1 MSFGLNNLLKKILP
15 KRLFYRALI
24 IVAAPVIILQIT
36 ISVVFFDSIWIKANK
51 GMTRSL
57 VSEIETL
64 FDVYKSS
71 DNKNNIKQL
80 TDLYKKNFDFV
91 INIKSGEKL
100 PKTKF
105 DRRFSPMD
113 RSLRREMKHVFGSE
127 NYWFDTVTYIELVD
141 LRIQTEN
148 EIIQIFFP
156 KDKIAPSSVR
166 VFVLWLTVPSLLLI
180 FIAIIFLKNQTRPLV
195 KLSKAAERFGKGEII
210 DDLRPSGALEIRKAT
225 YEFDRMMKR
234 INKHLAQ
241 RSEML
246 SGISHDLRTPLTR
259 LKLQL
264 AMMDKK
270 DLAKKMTTDIDEM
283 EKMLNDYLQYAKSQS
298 EESSSKI
305 DINLMVNEILRN
317 FDKNKFELTT
327 GQTIIIEGRRNL
339 IKRCIQNI
347 IDNGLSYGKKILI
360 EIKKTVNGVVIIIED
375 NGPGIPKHEYLNVFK
390 PFYRVD
396 KSRGL
401 NKSGVGLGL
410 SIAQDIVKSHGGNI
424 SLSESRFKGLLVKI
438 SLPL

>member
-180 FIAIIFLKNQTRPLV
+180 FIALIFLKNQTRPLV

-317 FDKNKFELTT
+317 FDNNKFELVT

-401 NKSGVGLGL
+401 NKAGVGLGL

>member
-148 EIIQIFFP
+148 EIIQIFFQ

-317 FDKNKFELTT
+317 FDKNKFELIT

-401 NKSGVGLGL
+401 NKAGVGLGL

>member
-180 FIAIIFLKNQTRPLV
+180 FIALIFLKNQTRPLV

-360 EIKKTVNGVVIIIED
+360 EIKKTVNGVVIIVED

>member
-1 MSFGLNNLLKKILP
+1 MSYGLNSFLKKILP
-15 KRLFYRALI
+15 KGLFYRALI
-24 IVAAPVIILQIT
+24 IVAAPVIILQIV

-64 FDVYKSS
+64 FDVYKSNQS
-71 DNKNNIKQL
+71 KDNIKIL

-91 INIKSGEKL
+91 INIKTNDTL
-100 PKTKF
+100 PETRS

-113 RSLRREMKHVFGSE
+113 RSLRREMKSVFQN

-141 LRIQTEN
+141 LRIKTNN
-148 EIIQIFFP
+148 EIIQVFFR

-166 VFVLWLTVPSLLLI
+166 IFVLWLTVPSLLLI
-180 FIAIIFLKNQTRPLV
+180 FIALIFLKNQTRPLV
-195 KLSKAAERFGKGEII
+195 KLSKAAERFGKGEIVE
-210 DDLRPSGALEIRKAT
+210 DLRPSGALEIRKAT

-234 INKHLAQ
+234 INRHLAQ

-264 AMMDKK
+264 ALMEQK
-270 DLAKKMTTDIDEM
+270 DQAEKMTSDIDEM
-283 EKMLNDYLQYAKSQS
+283 EKMLNDYLQYAKSQA
-298 EESSSKI
+298 EENSTKI
-305 DINLMVNEILRN
+305 NVNEMIEKILN
-317 FDKNKFELTT
+317 KYDLNKFKITSNEIVT
-327 GQTIIIEGRRNL
+327 IEGRENL
-339 IKRCIQNI
+339 IKRCIINI
-347 IDNGLSYGKKILI
+347 IGNALAYGDKVQI
-360 EIKKTVNGVVIIIED
+360 EIKKSVNGAIVIIED
-375 NGPGIPKHEYLNVFK
+375 NGPGVPKNEYLNVFK
-390 PFYRVD
+390 PFYRID

-424 SLSESRFKGLLVKI
+424 TLSKSKMGGLLVKI
-438 SLPL
+438 SLPF

>member
-305 DINLMVNEILRN
+305 DINLMLNEILRN
-317 FDKNKFELTT
+317 FDKNKFELIT

-360 EIKKTVNGVVIIIED
+360 EIKKTVNGVVIIVED

-401 NKSGVGLGL
+401 NKAGVGLGL

>member
-317 FDKNKFELTT
+317 FDKNKFELIT
-327 GQTIIIEGRRNL
+327 GQTIIIEGRKNL